1 MTDENM
7 AMNKKLQRIIEK
19 EAPALVELEQS
30 LLSVGQSEFL
40 IEQSIKSEINRRTRK
55 LMNLYSADLNN
66 AFVLLKADET
76 GYEKKLLEAE
86 RNDILPDPYDE
97 EQKKLLTMQIKIIE
111 NALELKRQYKKK
123 TSGEHPIERDMVQY
137 PLISAS
143 SPKTEKLKTL
153 AKNNGTVVQTRHGFR
168 QLYYENERGKFLTMH
183 DERVLLGLFKIW
195 MNSGQYQTFSFD
207 FKDLAE
213 EMFIF
218 EPTGGE
224 YNAILNSLQNLY
236 ATSIVMLEYTDPT
249 SNTSSSREYHRPIHT
264 LKLIGTPGKE
274 RAATIS
280 FHDYVQNSM
289 IAGNYIMINMLYF
302 NDLKYDTS
310 RVLYPFILSELS
322 KNQYNYVLDMDLLIT
337 QFNISTDN
345 ESRARSL
352 IMSAMEELSTS
363 GELISEPELKKLGN
377 KYFVQFQ
384 VHPEFKKDVREGLI
398 DPPAGPQQ
406 MKFLL

>member
-1 MTDENM
+1 M
-7 AMNKKLQRIIEK
+7 AMNRKLQRIIEK
-19 EAPALVELEQS
+19 EAPLLVEIEDNLSS
-30 LLSVGQSEFL
+30 LGQSVYL
-40 IEQSIKSEINRRTRK
+40 INEGIKNEINRRTRK

-76 GYEKKLLEAE
+76 NYEKKLLASDK
-86 RNDILPDPYDE
+86 NNKMPDPYDIQ
-97 EQKKLLTMQIKIIE
+97 QKKIISMQIRIVE
-111 NALELKRQYKKK
+111 HALELKKQYKKK

-137 PLISAS
+137 PLISAA

-153 AKNNGTVVQTRHGFR
+153 QNANGTLQEHRQAFR
-168 QLYYENERGKFLTMH
+168 KLYYENERGKFLTMH

-195 MNSGQYQTFSFD
+195 LNSGKFQTFSFD
-207 FKDLAE
+207 FKQLAE

-224 YNAILNSLQNLY
+224 YNSILNSIQNLY
-236 ATSIVMLEYTDPT
+236 ATSIVMEEYLDPS
-249 SNTSSSREYHRPIHT
+249 SNDSTSREYHRPIHT
-264 LKLIGTPGKE
+264 LKLIGKSGKE

-289 IAGNYIMINMLYF
+289 LAGNYIMINMLLF

-322 KNQYNYVLDMDLLIT
+322 KNQPSYILDMNSLIT

-352 IMSAMEELSTS
+352 IMSAMEELATS
-363 GELISEPELKKLGN
+363 GELISDPDIKKFGN
-377 KYFVQFQ
+377 KYFVHFQ
-384 VHPEFKKDVREGLI
+384 QHPDFKSRDSQEQVEEILI
-398 DPPAGPQQ
+398 NPKQIQ
-406 MKFLL
+406 FLL